1 MGRNYYW
8 KEKTGVGDLIYDD
21 CGKGYV
27 DESCQTYIGNPW
39 PKMFYGINLKLEY
52 KGFDLALLF
61 QGATGFDIYNGV
73 KRYTQNFGD
82 DGNTTKDIF
91 KNSFFGENGL
101 TDMPRCGTFD
111 ENNQWVGDPS
121 QNYSTV
127 SSFWVEKGNYLKLK
141 NLVFGYS
148 LPKNLLKKASI
159 ENVRVYFSAS
169 NLFTITKYS
178 GIDPEI
184 AGSSNSGSQ
193 SVLERGVDRDDRYL
207 PSRLISFGIDL
218 TF

>member
-1 MGRNYYW
+1 M
-8 KEKTGVGDLIYDD
+8 
-21 CGKGYV
+21 
-27 DESCQTYIGNPW
+27 
-39 PKMFYGINLKLEY
+39 
-52 KGFDLALLF
+52 
-61 QGATGFDIYNGV
+61 
-73 KRYTQNFGD
+73 
-82 DGNTTKDIF
+82 
-91 KNSFFGENGL
+91 
-101 TDMPRCGTFD
+101 TFD
-111 ENNQWVGDPS
+111 DEYQWVGDPS

-127 SSFWVEKGNYLKLK
+127 SSFWVESGNYLKLK

-184 AGSSNSGSQ
+184 AGTSNSGSQ
-193 SVLERGVDRDDRYL
+193 SVLERGVDRYDRYL